1 MHSFRESV
9 AEAVEPYRKSLLSH
23 PVYDRLTS
31 LDDLHIFMEY
41 HSFAVWDFMSLL
53 KALQLRLTCAVV
65 PWVPVGDR
73 RVRRLVN
80 EIVLAEESD
89 ETESGVPA
97 SHYELYL
104 EAMREAGAEVGQVS
118 LFVEQLGKGAS
129 VEGALSCAAVPLPVA
144 AFVNSTFKWIE
155 EGKVHRIAAAFTYG
169 REDLIPAMF
178 HQMVGRLDGQAS
190 NRLGKLRYYLER
202 HIQLDGDVHGELG
215 REMVELLCAGDAQ
228 KEREALEAAVDAL
241 RHRISLWDG
250 ILAALPEWNR
260 GTALSGQG

>member
-1 MHSFRESV
+1 MHAFRESL
-9 AEAVEPYRKSLLSH
+9 ATDIEPYRSALLSH
-23 PVYDRLTS
+23 PVYERLST
-31 LDDLHIFMEY
+31 LGDLHIFMEY
-41 HSFAVWDFMSLL
+41 HAFAVWDFMSLL
-53 KALQLRLTCAVV
+53 KALQLRLTCVAV
-65 PWVPVGDR
+65 PWMPVGDG

-104 EAMREAGAEVGQVS
+104 EAMREAGAQVGQVS

-129 VEGALSCAAVPLPVA
+129 VEGALSYAAVPLPVA

-178 HQMVGRLDGQAS
+178 HQLVVGLDRRVPDRLS
-190 NRLGKLRYYLER
+190 KLRYYLER

-215 REMVELLCAGDAQ
+215 REMVELLCAGDPQ
-228 KEREALEAAVDAL
+228 KEREAIETAVQAL
-241 RHRISLWDG
+241 KERIALWDG
-250 ILAALPEWNR
+250 ILAALPVR
-260 GTALSGQG
+260 GVGAER